1 MSNGMNN
8 PGMNNKVS
16 ELIFRHLAAENA
28 HDLAATLA
36 TLHPECVFEDH
47 ATGQIWHGHEG
58 ASAHYRQ
65 WWRAFDVRVTRGKSQ
80 ASYWA
85 AEDIYIAEATWEGRH
100 IGDFLGIAPTN
111 ASIKQP
117 FVVFVAIQDGLMAG
131 EKFYYDLSSLVAQ
144 LGHDSLPQ
152 VRSLPFRAV

>member
-1 MSNGMNN
+1 MDQ
-8 PGMNNKVS
+8 KTS

-28 HDLAATLA
+28 HDLEGTLA

-47 ATGQIWHGHEG
+47 ATGQTWHGHEG
-58 ASAHYRQ
+58 AAAHYRQ
-65 WWRAFDVRVTRGKSQ
+65 WWRVFDVRVVRKESQ
-80 ASYWA
+80 SAYWA
-85 AEDIYIAEATWEGRH
+85 TADTFIAEATWEGCH

-111 ASIKQP
+111 ASIRQP
-117 FVVFVAIQDGLMAG
+117 FVVFVDIKDGLMAG

-144 LGHDSLPQ
+144 IGRDCLPQ